1 MNPSGQLFSLPCYF
15 LAGQPLASAGWGGKN
30 NRKNAQ
36 EEKKEWRK
44 ETLSPTICSRP
55 PPPPHSQ
62 SLSLLAQIK
71 VHVEVVFLTNKSQ
84 GGVVFKLNLEDIHS
98 SQQSNTNTAMHF

>member
-15 LAGQPLASAGWGGKN
+15 LAGQPLASTGWGRKN
-30 NRKNAQ
+30 NRKNVQ

-44 ETLSPTICSRP
+44 ETLSPTICSSIP
-55 PPPPHSQ
+55 PLPIP
-62 SLSLLAQIK
+62 LSLLAQIK

-84 GGVVFKLNLEDIHS
+84 GGFL
-98 SQQSNTNTAMHF
+98 